1 MSVTKAKFEQKG
13 TMYSPAEIL
22 FFTTLDR
29 HYKKLSSWLLLC
41 CLLYANALTCSIYN
55 PLLISQGKHFYRRK
69 QTRERRKNSSNLNT
83 KCLAG
88 VEFLFHFFLLLR
100 KLYYYI
106 FFPTDIIVK
115 IFILNPLQ
123 VLLFFSFTLF
133 SRFIVFFFRLFATQ
147 GIPVLHKAHFKLV
160 TMKVFVF
167 IFMVE

>member
-13 TMYSPAEIL
+13 TMYSPAGIL

-88 VEFLFHFFLLLR
+88 VKFLFQFFLLLR
-100 KLYYYI
+100 KLYCYI
-106 FFPTDIIVK
+106 FFPLISLSKYSYSTPFK
-115 IFILNPLQ
+115 
-123 VLLFFSFTLF
+123 
-133 SRFIVFFFRLFATQ
+133 FFFYLIFQVYCFFFFDCLLPRAFQFFIRLF
-147 GIPVLHKAHFKLV
+147 
-160 TMKVFVF
+160 
-167 IFMVE
+167 

>member
-13 TMYSPAEIL
+13 TMYSPSGIL
-22 FFTTLDR
+22 YFTTLDC

-88 VEFLFHFFLLLR
+88 VKFLFHFFLLLR

-123 VLLFFSFTLF
+123 VFLLPYFPGLLFSLFDCLLPRAFQFFIRLTL
-133 SRFIVFFFRLFATQ
+133 SW
-147 GIPVLHKAHFKLV
+147 
-160 TMKVFVF
+160 
-167 IFMVE
+167 